1 MLQRDIISGHLN
13 EALSAPLRAF
23 KRSYLPPMMVYFAA
37 GAVGLTAIA
46 DQFWVKQSLSLTP
59 AGLAGL
65 AVWIG
70 LPSIMKMVFGEMV
83 DTVPIFGSQRRAY
96 IFIGAGLIALAFLML
111 AGSASGRLTFLSPDK
126 MYVAA
131 SILSAIG
138 LVVQD
143 VAADAMTTEVVDRKN
158 ADGTPR
164 PKADV
169 DAELAMVQVIGR
181 LFLSA
186 GTLTVSYL
194 AGYLATIWSYD
205 KVFLA
210 GLAVPLVSVAG
221 ALLVR
226 DDTSERRPTDWRI
239 LGGGIAFGVV
249 VLILGLTEFP
259 LAQEITFLV
268 SLAVIAMML
277 KRVTTDID
285 TGTRTKIFYA
295 ALIIF
300 WFRAFPSVGDGYRWF
315 LIDRYGFDELFFGG
329 LNTIGALLMF
339 ATAWLLSGV
348 ISNTR
353 ISSLLVWLTVASTI
367 LAIPGLI
374 LVFEGAM
381 AWTQGATGLG
391 PRSLAVIDSA
401 VQSPISNLSMIPML
415 TLIAV
420 NAPAGS
426 RAVWFALMASF
437 MNTALTAGDLMTK
450 YMNLIFV
457 VERGNYAEL
466 PALTVWVT
474 IIAFVLPLAAIALW
488 RRHID

>member
-1 MLQRDIISGHLN
+1 MLHRDTVRQN
-13 EALSAPLRAF
+13 FADALSAPLRAF
-23 KRSYLPPMMVYFAA
+23 RWSYLPPMMVYFAA
-37 GAVGLTAIA
+37 GAIGLTAIA

-70 LPSIMKMVFGEMV
+70 LPSIMKMVFGELV
-83 DTVPIFGSQRRAY
+83 DTVPILGSQRRAY
-96 IFIGAGLIALAFLML
+96 IFIGAGLIALSFLML
-111 AGSASGRLTFLSPDK
+111 AGAASGRLTFLSPDK

-131 SILSAIG
+131 SILAAIG
-138 LVVQD
+138 VVMQD
-143 VAADAMTTEVVDRKN
+143 VAADAMTTEVVARESAN
-158 ADGTPR
+158 GTPR

-169 DAELAMVQVIGR
+169 DADLAMVQVIGR

-186 GTLTVSYL
+186 GTLAVAYL

-205 KVFLA
+205 KVFLV
-210 GLAVPLVSVAG
+210 GLVIPLISVTG
-221 ALLVR
+221 ALLVK
-226 DDTSERRPTDWRI
+226 DDTSERRSTDWRI
-239 LGGGIAFGVV
+239 LGGGIAFGIA
-249 VLILGLTEFP
+249 VLILGLVEFP
-259 LAQEITFLV
+259 LAQEITFIV
-268 SLAVIAMML
+268 SLGVIGFML
-277 KRVTTDID
+277 NRVTSDISAE
-285 TGTRTKIFYA
+285 TRLKIFYA

-300 WFRAFPSVGDGYRWF
+300 WFRAYPTVGDGFRWF
-315 LIDRYGFDELFFGG
+315 LIDRYGFDELFFGS

-339 ATAWLLSGV
+339 ATAWLLAGAISGM
-348 ISNTR
+348 R
-353 ISSLLVWLTVASTI
+353 ISSVLVWLTVASTV

-374 LVFEGAM
+374 LVFDGAM
-381 AWTQGATGLG
+381 AWTQAHTGLG

-450 YMNLIFV
+450 YMNMIFV
-457 VERGNYAEL
+457 VERGNYAQL
-466 PALTVWVT
+466 PALTVWAT
-474 IIAFVLPLAAIALW
+474 IIAFVLPLGAIALW